1 MGSFFRRLVSGE
13 LPAGLLW
20 SGLLAVALLDGGAL
34 ADDVQRRPAQGAAKA
49 ERAKPP
55 RLKRIGRVI
64 SVDLPIT
71 NDVAKTVK
79 QTVDATLRDL
89 SGAGQRPV
97 LIFDFRVRPN
107 HENLAKTS
115 EYGPAV
121 DLAGALSSE
130 ALNGAVTVA
139 YVPQPIE
146 GHADLVV
153 LACQQIVMGP
163 DAELGP
169 VGNPE
174 RITNGMRGEYREK
187 ADRNK
192 KIPAEVALGLLD
204 SRQRVLAVETDAG
217 TEFKTPDELD
227 ELKKTRTIQSQE
239 VLFDGVQ
246 PARLTTDVARKYG
259 FIDFKAQ
266 NIRELARQLDLAPES
281 VKTALVQDFRAVR
294 VDLLGPISDGMI
306 DRAKTLIKD
315 AIQRRNV
322 NFVCLWIDSPG
333 GSMDDSASLASF
345 LVNSSLIDPSRIR
358 TVAYVPAQARADA
371 ALVAL
376 ACDEVIVGPHAI
388 FGGDGAHVFTDREV
402 AAGRRVAEER
412 ICVQKNRSWSLP
424 AAILDRN
431 VTVYRCTR
439 PGEVRFYCDEELASQ
454 PDQAKWQKEDRVTQ
468 PGKVFEAIGP
478 QVKDFLLADAVL
490 KNFDELKQ
498 RYNLEKDP
506 TLLEPGW
513 ADELVQALASPW
525 LSVILLMIAFAA
537 TYAELHSPGMGVGG
551 FIAAVCFALFFW
563 SRFLGGTAGWL
574 EVTLFAAG
582 VACLLLEIFVLP
594 GFAIFG
600 LGGGL
605 LIIASLVL
613 ASQTFA
619 LPRNDY
625 QFAQF
630 QQSLLILAGAIG
642 GTICLAII
650 LNRWLPKT
658 PVLGRIVHQPFT
670 EEELA
675 RVSHNES
682 LAHFDALLGARGT
695 ATTQLVPGGKA
706 LFGDRLVDV
715 MADGQFIERGQ
726 PVVVVEVEGYR
737 VIVRPADEI

>member
-1 MGSFFRRLVSGE
+1 MCSFLRRLVSDD

-20 SGLLAVALLDGGAL
+20 SGLLAVALLGAGVV
-34 ADDVQRRPAQGAAKA
+34 ADDVQRRPVQEGPKA
-49 ERAKPP
+49 ERAKAPG
-55 RLKRIGRVI
+55 LKRIGRVI

-107 HENLAKTS
+107 HESLAKTS

-130 ALNGAVTVA
+130 TLNGAATIA

-163 DAELGP
+163 DAQLGP
-169 VGNPE
+169 VGKTE
-174 RITNGMRGEYREK
+174 WITNGMRGEYREK
-187 ADRNK
+187 AERNK

-239 VLFDGVQ
+239 VLFDGAQ
-246 PARLTTDVARKYG
+246 PARLTADVARKYG

-294 VDLLGPISDGMI
+294 VDLVGPISDGMI
-306 DRAKTLIKD
+306 DHAKTLIKD
-315 AIQRRNV
+315 AILRRNV

-345 LVNSSLIDPSRIR
+345 LVSPGLIDPSRIR

-371 ALVAL
+371 TLVAL

-402 AAGRRVAEER
+402 AAGRVDEER

-439 PGEVRFYCDEELASQ
+439 PGEERFYCDEELDKQ
-454 PDQAKWQKEDRVTQ
+454 PDQAKWQKEGRVTQ

-478 QVKDFLLADAVL
+478 QAQEFLLADAVL

-537 TYAELHSPGMGVGG
+537 TYAELHTPGMGVGG
-551 FIAAVCFALFFW
+551 FVAAVCFALFFW

-619 LPRNDY
+619 LPHNDY

-630 QQSLLILAGAIG
+630 QQSLLILAGAVG
-642 GTICLAII
+642 GTICLAMI

-706 LFGDRLVDV
+706 LFGERLVDV

-726 PVVVVEVEGYR
+726 PVEVVEVEGYR
-737 VIVRPADEI
+737 VIVRPADET

>member
-1 MGSFFRRLVSGE
+1 M
-13 LPAGLLW
+13 
-20 SGLLAVALLDGGAL
+20 
-34 ADDVQRRPAQGAAKA
+34 
-49 ERAKPP
+49 
-55 RLKRIGRVI
+55 
-64 SVDLPIT
+64 
-71 NDVAKTVK
+71 
-79 QTVDATLRDL
+79 
-89 SGAGQRPV
+89 
-97 LIFDFRVRPN
+97 
-107 HENLAKTS
+107 
-115 EYGPAV
+115 
-121 DLAGALSSE
+121 
-130 ALNGAVTVA
+130 
-139 YVPQPIE
+139 
-146 GHADLVV
+146 
-153 LACQQIVMGP
+153 
-163 DAELGP
+163 
-169 VGNPE
+169 
-174 RITNGMRGEYREK
+174 
-187 ADRNK
+187 
-192 KIPAEVALGLLD
+192 
-204 SRQRVLAVETDAG
+204 
-217 TEFKTPDELD
+217 
-227 ELKKTRTIQSQE
+227 
-239 VLFDGVQ
+239 
-246 PARLTTDVARKYG
+246 
-259 FIDFKAQ
+259 
-266 NIRELARQLDLAPES
+266 
-281 VKTALVQDFRAVR
+281 KTALVQDFRAVR
-294 VDLLGPISDGMI
+294 VDLVGPISDGMI

-315 AIQRRNV
+315 AISRRNV

-345 LVNSSLIDPSRIR
+345 LVNTSLIDPSRVR

-371 ALVAL
+371 VLVAL

-388 FGGDGAHVFTDREV
+388 FGGDGAHVFTEREV
-402 AAGRRVAEER
+402 AAGRRVVEDR

-431 VTVYRCTR
+431 VTVYRCTS
-439 PGEVRFYCDEELASQ
+439 PGEVRYFSDEELANQ
-454 PDQAKWQKEDRVTQ
+454 PDPAKWQKEDRVTQ

-478 QVKDFLLADAVL
+478 QAKDFLLADAVL

-525 LSVILLMIAFAA
+525 LSVILLMVAFAA
-537 TYAELHSPGMGVGG
+537 TYAELHTPGMGVGG

-619 LPRNDY
+619 LPHNDY

-642 GTICLAII
+642 GTICVAMLI
-650 LNRWLPKT
+650 NRWLPKT
-658 PVLGRIVHQPFT
+658 PVLGRIIHQPFT
-670 EEELA
+670 DEEIA

-682 LAHFDALLGARGT
+682 LAHFESLLGAQGT

-737 VIVRPADEI
+737 VVVRPAEEI

>member
-1 MGSFFRRLVSGE
+1 M
-13 LPAGLLW
+13 
-20 SGLLAVALLDGGAL
+20 ALLGGGVM
-34 ADDVQRRPAQGAAKA
+34 ADDGRRPAAKEEVKA
-49 ERAKPP
+49 ERAKPAGV
-55 RLKRIGRVI
+55 KRIGRV
-64 SVDLPIT
+64 VLVELPIT

-97 LIFDFRVRPN
+97 LIFDFRVPPN
-107 HENLAKTS
+107 HESLAKTS

-121 DLAGALSSE
+121 DLAEALSSE
-130 ALNGAVTVA
+130 ALNGAATVA

-169 VGNPE
+169 VGNAD
-174 RITNGMRGEYREK
+174 RITPGMRGEYRDIAE
-187 ADRNK
+187 RNK
-192 KIPAEVALGLLD
+192 KIPAEVALGLLN
-204 SRQRVLAVETDAG
+204 SRQRVLVVETDAG
-217 TEFKTPDELD
+217 TEFKTPDQLD

-239 VLFDGVQ
+239 VLFDGAQ
-246 PARLTTDVARKYG
+246 PAHLTADVARKYQ

-266 NIRELARQLDLAPES
+266 NIRELARQLDLAPEA

-294 VDLLGPISDGMI
+294 VDLVGPITDTMI
-306 DRAKTLIKD
+306 DHAKTLIKD
-315 AIQRRNV
+315 AIVQRNV

-333 GSMDDSASLASF
+333 GSMDDSASLAAF
-345 LVNSSLIDPSRIR
+345 LVSPGVIDPSRVR
-358 TVAYVPAQARADA
+358 TVAYVPAQARADV

-376 ACDEVIVGPHAI
+376 ACDEVIVGPHVI
-388 FGGDGAHVFTDREV
+388 FGGDGAHVFSDREI

-439 PGEVRFYCDEELASQ
+439 PGEVRFFCDEELASQ

-478 QVKDFLLADAVL
+478 QVKEFLLADAVV

-498 RYNLEKDP
+498 RYHLEKDP

-525 LSVILLMIAFAA
+525 LSVILLMVAFAA
-537 TYAELHSPGMGVGG
+537 TYAELHTPGMGIGG

-619 LPRNDY
+619 FPRNDY
-625 QFAQF
+625 QVAQF
-630 QQSLLILAGAIG
+630 QQSLLILGGAIG
-642 GTICLAII
+642 GTICVAMII
-650 LNRWLPKT
+650 NRWLPKT

-715 MADGQFIERGQ
+715 MADGEFIERGEA
-726 PVVVVEVEGYR
+726 VVVVEVEGYR
-737 VIVRPADEI
+737 VVVRPASEIGRT

>member
-246 PARLTTDVARKYG
+246 PAHLTTDVARKYG

>member
-1 MGSFFRRLVSGE
+1 MVVLAGGLV
-13 LPAGLLW
+13 
-20 SGLLAVALLDGGAL
+20 
-34 ADDVQRRPAQGAAKA
+34 ADDVPRHVEQQTPKA
-49 ERAKPP
+49 EPAKPP
-55 RLKRIGRVI
+55 AVKRIGRVI
-64 SVDLPIT
+64 VIELPIT
-71 NDVAKTVK
+71 NDVAKAVK

-97 LIFDFRVRPN
+97 LIFDFRVPPN
-107 HENLAKTS
+107 HESLAKTS
-115 EYGPAV
+115 DFGPSV
-121 DLAGALSSE
+121 DLAEALSSDT
-130 ALNGAVTVA
+130 LNGATTVA
-139 YVPQPIE
+139 YVSQPIE

-169 VGNPE
+169 VGKAE
-174 RITNGMRGEYREK
+174 RIRPEERDVYHRIAEQ
-187 ADRNK
+187 NK

-204 SRQRVLAVETDAG
+204 SRQRVLVVETDAG
-217 TEFKTPDELD
+217 TEFKTPDELE

-239 VLFDGVQ
+239 VLFDGAQ
-246 PARLTTDVARKYG
+246 PPHLTADVARKYQ

-266 NIRELARQLDLAPES
+266 NVRELARQLDLAPES

-294 VDLLGPISDGMI
+294 VDLVGPISDSMI
-306 DRAKTLIKD
+306 DHAKTLIKD
-315 AIQRRNV
+315 AISRHNV

-333 GSMDDSASLASF
+333 GSMDDSANLASF
-345 LVNSSLIDPSRIR
+345 LVNPGLIDPSRVR

-388 FGGDGAHVFTDREV
+388 FGGDGAHVFADREIS
-402 AAGRRVAEER
+402 AGRRVLEDR

-424 AAILDRN
+424 AAIVDRN
-431 VTVYRCTR
+431 VTVYRCTS
-439 PGEVRFYCDEELASQ
+439 PGEERFYCDEELANQ
-454 PDQAKWQKEDRVTQ
+454 PDPAKWHKEDRVTQ

-478 QVKDFLLADAVL
+478 QAKDFLLADAVL
-490 KNFDELKQ
+490 KNFDELKH

-525 LSVILLMIAFAA
+525 LSVILLMVAFAA

-619 LPRNDY
+619 LPHNDY

-642 GTICLAII
+642 GTICVAMLI
-650 LNRWLPKT
+650 NRWLPKT

-670 EEELA
+670 DEEIA

-695 ATTQLVPGGKA
+695 ATTQLGPGGKA
-706 LFGDRLVDV
+706 IFGDRLVDV

-737 VIVRPADEI
+737 VVVRPASEIDSA